1 MMTYALFDIGGTK
14 TRVAVSR
21 DLISFDEPMKFDT
34 PRHYEDGVTAIAEVI
49 KKLRGDEKITRVA
62 GGIRGPLLPDHS
74 GIVDDDIL
82 VEWRQKSFVNDL
94 EKHIDAP
101 VLLENDAALAGL
113 GEAHFGAGKG
123 FSIVAYHTVST
134 GMGGVRIVDGNID
147 RNKSGFEPGHQ
158 TIDMDK
164 SVCPTCASTDLE
176 DYISGTALE
185 KRFGKKP
192 YEIPQSDPVW
202 DELAHWLAHGL
213 KNTIVY
219 WSPDVL
225 VLGGSMIVGDPRILL
240 SDITRHTE
248 ALLGGLVP
256 CPPVKDA
263 LLADVG
269 GLYGAMALLLQRHKQ
284 ELHQK
289 VG

>member
-1 MMTYALFDIGGTK
+1 MYALFDIGGTK

-21 DLISFDEPMKFDT
+21 DLRSFDEPTTFDT
-34 PRHYEDGVTAIAEVI
+34 PKNYEAGVAATAEAINRAA
-49 KKLRGDEKITRVA
+49 GDDIPVRAA
-62 GGIRGPLLPDHS
+62 GGVRGPLTAART
-74 GIVDDDIL
+74 GIAHDDVLTD
-82 VEWRQKSFVNDL
+82 WQGKSFSEDVARL
-94 EKHIDAP
+94 IGAP

-164 SVCPTCASTDLE
+164 SVCPTCASADLE
-176 DYISGTALE
+176 DYISGTAME

-248 ALLGGLVP
+248 VLLGGLVS
-256 CPPVKDA
+256 CPPVKGA